1 MKRKVERE
9 PGRDGACVC
18 VCEDHGDRSLRQYK
32 VKGPHDR
39 EKERQNNYEERGQM
53 DEATELTENY
63 RAGS

>member
-1 MKRKVERE
+1 MVR
-9 PGRDGACVC
+9 VC

-39 EKERQNNYEERGQM
+39 EKERQNNYEEKGQM